1 MGQQQLLL
9 IVLGVII
16 VGVAVVVGIQ
26 MFTDSAESANID
38 QVSTELLQYAV
49 AAQQYYAKPTGMGGG
64 GKTFT
69 AYSLASDST
78 ENASYVAV
86 VAAQTVT
93 ITGTCLTAEKPSG
106 DPVTVVI
113 TVGPKEIIST
123 VVNKT

>member
-26 MFTDSAESANID
+26 MFSESAESANID
-38 QVSTELLQYAV
+38 AVSTELLNYAS

-64 GKTFT
+64 GKDFT
-69 AYSLASDST
+69 GYSLASDST
-78 ENASYVAV
+78 DNATYVAT

-93 ITGTCLTAEKPSG
+93 ITGTCLTAQKSDG
-106 DPVTVVI
+106 TYVTVTT
-113 TVGPKEIIST
+113 TVGPKEIVST
-123 VVNKT
+123 VVDKD

>member
-26 MFTDSAESANID
+26 MFTDSAETANVD

-49 AAQQYYAKPTGMGGG
+49 AAQQFYAKPTAMGGG

-69 AYSLASDST
+69 DYTLSSDT
-78 ENASYVAV
+78 TDNATYTFSAVAGSV
-86 VAAQTVT
+86 V
-93 ITGTCLTAEKPSG
+93 ITGTCLTALQDNG
-106 DPVTVVI
+106 DPAFVVI
-113 TVGPKEIIST
+113 TVLPKTVST
-123 VVNKT
+123 TVTD